1 MHLFISINL
10 HVNIDLHCLK
20 VSAHTHSKSSEC
32 WGEVCGLAL
41 SKEGLSTI
49 WPGNV
54 QPQSKELTEV
64 SLCLNAL
71 CLQIAIKHLDQSAG
85 DSTETTR
92 ERKKI
97 SRWLKRLTSL
107 PCPPEASACP
117 PSLCPSIQHFEHSYV
132 SGYCSRLSLV

>member
-1 MHLFISINL
+1 MN
-10 HVNIDLHCLK
+10 VNIDLHCLK
-20 VSAHTHSKSSEC
+20 GSAHTHSSSPVC

-49 WPGNV
+49 WPRNV

-97 SRWLKRLTSL
+97 SRWQKRLTSL
-107 PCPPEASACP
+107 PCPPEAAACP
-117 PSLCPSIQHFEHSYV
+117 PPCAPLSSTLNTVMSLDTAAGCHWFDLCQ
-132 SGYCSRLSLV
+132 LSL

>member
-1 MHLFISINL
+1 MFFSKLLFIHFFKRIIMHFFIFSIL

-20 VSAHTHSKSSEC
+20 GSAHTHSSSPEYS
-32 WGEVCGLAL
+32 GDVCGLAL

-49 WPGNV
+49 WPRNV

-64 SLCLNAL
+64 FLCLNGL

-97 SRWLKRLTSL
+97 SSWQKRLTSL
-107 PCPPEASACP
+107 PCPPEAAACP
-117 PSLCPSIQHFEHSYV
+117 LPVPLYPA
-132 SGYCSRLSLV
+132 L